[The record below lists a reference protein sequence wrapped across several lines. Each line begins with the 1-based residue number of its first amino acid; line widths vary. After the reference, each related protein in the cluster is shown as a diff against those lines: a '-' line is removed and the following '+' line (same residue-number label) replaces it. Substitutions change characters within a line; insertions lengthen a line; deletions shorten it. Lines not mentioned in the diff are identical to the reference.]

1 MYLIRAEARARQ
13 ENTGGAQADL
23 NMVRARAGLPAT
35 TAGTRDALIGAVTA
49 ERRVELFTECG
60 NRFFDLKRTGT
71 IDAVMTV
78 AAQQKGTTWKS
89 YMSLWP
95 INPDDIILNTNLT
108 PNPGY

>member
-1 MYLIRAEARARQ
+1 M
-13 ENTGGAQADL
+13 
-23 NMVRARAGLPAT
+23 
-35 TAGTRDALIGAVTA
+35 
-49 ERRVELFTECG
+49 ELFTECG

-95 INPDDIILNTNLT
+95 LNPDDIILNANLT